1 VSGTADVVINVPDAA
16 QGASETGDTSGRMFA
31 SAQALSSESLHLKT
45 EIEKFL
51 DGVRARAGGMMGAP
65 AETPKP
71 HRS

>member
-51 DGVRARAGGMMGAP
+51 DGVRAA
-65 AETPKP
+65 
-71 HRS
+71 

>member
-31 SAQALSSESLHLKT
+31 SAQASESLHLKT